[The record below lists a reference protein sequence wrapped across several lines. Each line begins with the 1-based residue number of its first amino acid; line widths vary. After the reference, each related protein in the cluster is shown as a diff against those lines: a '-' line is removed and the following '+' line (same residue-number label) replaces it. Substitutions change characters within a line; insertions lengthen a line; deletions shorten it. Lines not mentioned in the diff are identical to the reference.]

1 MERRDRVGSGW
12 LPPSQGWGG
21 LRDEDAPGTGDT
33 QGSGPSDARVVFVT
47 ARCRDDG
54 ASVCVHWYLTLQKQL
69 CKKAKKSCRGF
80 PQKLFFQK
88 KEQIWSCM
96 GKQCKMCF
104 LGYGQFFF
112 FFRYGPALTIQ
123 ELLPD

>member
-1 MERRDRVGSGW
+1 M
-12 LPPSQGWGG
+12 
-21 LRDEDAPGTGDT
+21 
-33 QGSGPSDARVVFVT
+33 
-47 ARCRDDG
+47 
-54 ASVCVHWYLTLQKQL
+54 HWYLTLQKQL

-112 FFRYGPALTIQ
+112 FSGMDR
-123 ELLPD
+123 LLPFRNFFLTDLVVPVFSMHSHRSISVARTPVVDILKY

>member
-1 MERRDRVGSGW
+1 MVVHFGGKKRDFRDGRREWAGSGW

-54 ASVCVHWYLTLQKQL
+54 ASVRVLSGVL
-69 CKKAKKSCRGF
+69 
-80 PQKLFFQK
+80 
-88 KEQIWSCM
+88 
-96 GKQCKMCF
+96 
-104 LGYGQFFF
+104 
-112 FFRYGPALTIQ
+112 
-123 ELLPD
+123 

>member
-112 FFRYGPALTIQ
+112 SGMDRV
-123 ELLPD
+123 